1 VLAVA
6 VVVAVVVIV
15 AVVGAT
21 AVVLALIL
29 IMATVALLAPVLPVG
44 TLLTVMP
51 TAGVQTLSGHR
62 RESLEMRSKI
72 DAGNGSV
79 LKTIHYNKVDIIIH
93 RDTPA
98 LTKSRTLQC

>member
-1 VLAVA
+1 M
-6 VVVAVVVIV
+6 
-15 AVVGAT
+15 GAT

-51 TAGVQTLSGHR
+51 TASVQTLSGHR

-79 LKTIHYNKVDIIIH
+79 LKTIHYNINLYYNTQGHSRFDKVTDS
-93 RDTPA
+93 TMLSKQA
-98 LTKSRTLQC
+98 SK